1 MNGLTRWALASSI
14 LILLF
19 LAVRFLLRNRL
30 NLRVRYALW
39 LVVAARLLVPVQMPF
54 RLPFVLPEQENQM
67 QVDVIAPAE
76 LAPFDET
83 SEDVAVL
90 VPGTDTGVVEEFSL
104 TEGSVYSIQGADEAN
119 VEIVPYP
126 GTSGDVWYLLGDQA
140 TLVTQE
146 PDLLPL
152 VWLAGVILVLG
163 TVLVSNLRFS
173 RRLRRVCRPL
183 PVDGFPLP
191 VRVASHLDSPCLAG
205 IFWPVVYLTPET
217 AADEAAMRHVLAHE
231 LTHYNHRDHLWSVLR
246 CLCLA
251 LHWYNPLVWLC
262 AILSRRDAE
271 LACDEGAVELLGE
284 GERIPYGRTLVDMV
298 ARRSGF
304 GDLFC
309 CSTAM
314 SAGRG
319 MRQRVQTLIRHPRTA
334 VTALITAVAVL
345 FGGLM
350 AVFAEGTTVP
360 VRDFRSFTREL
371 KRAEQVEIITYHEP
385 VMDLVVT
392 EEEQLAEIKQLL
404 SGGTE
409 LGDEAPEPGAMVPGD
424 YVVRLDDGDLW
435 YVMDGRLA
443 YLDTEKQKV
452 VALAQLP
459 SEASLENLL
468 EIAGDTDRAGRV
480 RDPGASVVANCPGY
494 PTESL
499 ELTLL
504 GQSVTNSGDVLVIVK
519 DTAGQQEG
527 RCNGFVGLV
536 NPTSWGPVGRTWLC
550 RGDRFEFATWED
562 GATGVLIVGSNLW
575 IGENGEE
582 TGTAPLL
589 LKQSASGLT
598 RITRL
603 PPSARTCGL
612 ELPSD
617 EDFFTEGSPYWE
629 DHRIAPIDGGFLLL
643 ERSGEGWQEM
653 GFVPVSLAEPYAA
666 PVAECWYD
674 EEQLGHAAGEWYW
687 MKEYPGWSFLVKD
700 GSLTLRNGL
709 EVFWEQDHLRNLYA
723 SDLDGDGTAELC
735 MTVSE
740 ADSSWIQV
748 VSLKDGDLPC
758 ISLVGNMDWTLVVE
772 EGALRVR
779 GSLDGVSF
787 TGVPVLENGKL
798 TVKIPQPNGGTLIA
812 DLTEEAEA
820 EMAPQSGHQEV
831 TWEVSGNSSDTGI
844 FSIGKSGTT

>member
-1 MNGLTRWALASSI
+1 M
-14 LILLF
+14 
-19 LAVRFLLRNRL
+19 VRET
-30 NLRVRYALW
+30 NL
-39 LVVAARLLVPVQMPF
+39 M
-54 RLPFVLPEQENQM
+54 
-67 QVDVIAPAE
+67 
-76 LAPFDET
+76 
-83 SEDVAVL
+83 
-90 VPGTDTGVVEEFSL
+90 
-104 TEGSVYSIQGADEAN
+104 
-119 VEIVPYP
+119 
-126 GTSGDVWYLLGDQA
+126 
-140 TLVTQE
+140 
-146 PDLLPL
+146 
-152 VWLAGVILVLG
+152 
-163 TVLVSNLRFS
+163 
-173 RRLRRVCRPL
+173 
-183 PVDGFPLP
+183 
-191 VRVASHLDSPCLAG
+191 
-205 IFWPVVYLTPET
+205 
-217 AADEAAMRHVLAHE
+217 AADDLRHWVLDQKPDMIQDIRPYKTVMRY
-231 LTHYNHRDHLWSVLR
+231 YN
-246 CLCLA
+246 
-251 LHWYNPLVWLC
+251 
-262 AILSRRDAE
+262 
-271 LACDEGAVELLGE
+271 
-284 GERIPYGRTLVDMV
+284 
-298 ARRSGF
+298 RSGF
-304 GDLFC
+304 GLVSDKDTLRQVR
-309 CSTAM
+309 TVHQQGAI
-314 SAGRG
+314 RG
-319 MRQRVQTLIRHPRTA
+319 EPIQFKDALTRVAHWID
-334 VTALITAVAVL
+334 
-345 FGGLM
+345 
-350 AVFAEGTTVP
+350 AEM
-360 VRDFRSFTREL
+360 FRKTSKGKHLSPGSYEL
-371 KRAEQVEIITYHEP
+371 
-385 VMDLVVT
+385 LCL
-392 EEEQLAEIKQLL
+392 EEDAAEIQMLQEEWKEGLPKKAQ
-404 SGGTE
+404 E
-409 LGDEAPEPGAMVPGD
+409 PKPIQDIAPVVP
-424 YVVRLDDGDLW
+424 
-435 YVMDGRLA
+435 A